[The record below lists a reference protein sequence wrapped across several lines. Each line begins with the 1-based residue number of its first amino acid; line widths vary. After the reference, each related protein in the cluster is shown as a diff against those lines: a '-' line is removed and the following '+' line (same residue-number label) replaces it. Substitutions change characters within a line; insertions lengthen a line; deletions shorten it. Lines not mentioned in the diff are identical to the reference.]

1 MTGSKA
7 QATQLYT
14 VTIKVSSFR
23 TSTTKQV
30 VVRAT
35 SREAATIKAG
45 YSILE
50 LAKHFIGDTSGI
62 QLETISVVERH
73 TL

>member
-1 MTGSKA
+1 MTGYNQ

-14 VTIKVSSFR
+14 VTIKVSSFK
-23 TSTTKQV
+23 TSTSKQV
-30 VVRAT
+30 VVRAA
-35 SREAATIKAG
+35 SREDATIKAG
-45 YSILE
+45 YSVLD

-73 TL
+73 IL

>member
-14 VTIKVSSFR
+14 VTITVSSVR
-23 TSTTKQV
+23 ASTTKQV

-73 TL
+73 IL

>member
-14 VTIKVSSFR
+14 ATVEVYSSG
-23 TSTTKQV
+23 TSITKTL
-30 VVRAT
+30 VVRAS

-50 LAKHFIGDTSGI
+50 LAKPFIGDTSGI

-73 TL
+73 IL

>member
-1 MTGSKA
+1 MTVSKA

-14 VTIKVSSFR
+14 VTITVSSVR
-23 TSTTKQV
+23 ASTTKQV

-50 LAKHFIGDTSGI
+50 LAKHFMGDTSG
-62 QLETISVVERH
+62 LRVETVVVVEGH